1 MQEGCNMEEKKS
13 TYKGNTDAHRKGNA
27 KYLSERVEDIKVRVP
42 KGKKDYYKREAD
54 ILGLSLNKFIVDAM
68 DEKIQRDRNG
78 LLPDNV
84 D

>member
-1 MQEGCNMEEKKS
+1 MEEKKS

>member
-1 MQEGCNMEEKKS
+1 MQEGYNMEEKKS

-54 ILGLSLNKFIVDAM
+54 ILGLSLNQFIINAM
-68 DEKIQRDRNG
+68 DEKIDRDN
-78 LLPDNV
+78 LAIE
-84 D
+84 

>member
-1 MQEGCNMEEKKS
+1 MEEKKS

-54 ILGLSLNKFIVDAM
+54 ILGLSLNQFIINAM
-68 DEKIQRDRNG
+68 DEKIQRDG
-78 LLPDNV
+78 LHID
-84 D
+84 